1 MATNRIGFESEGFS
15 ASVFASHFAPASIH
29 WRNVAMS
36 FSESC
41 FFGGMCGSES
51 GRMTFASKLLSALRG
66 TSTGP
71 LSLPLRAFSRDV
83 NRRPP
88 FFFSSLWQERQF
100 TRRIDMARA
109 GEPSAFVEAD
119 GFSAARELGNEH

>member
-1 MATNRIGFESEGFS
+1 IQ
-15 ASVFASHFAPASIH
+15 

-36 FSESC
+36 LSESC
-41 FFGGMCGSES
+41 FFGGMCGSAS

-66 TSTGP
+66 TRTGP
-71 LSLPLRAFSRDV
+71 LSLPFSAFSRVV

-100 TRRIDMARA
+100 TRRTDIARA
-109 GEPSAFVEAD
+109 GEPSAFEETGDVCPAGKLGDEKTHSNATRSEA
-119 GFSAARELGNEH
+119 RTK